1 MADKPMTPIEALHLA
16 LEEERKAVA
25 LYTRLAKEA
34 TAQSTRKMFD
44 FLIGEETKHIKLIQD
59 ELDTG
64 AYQDM

>member
-16 LEEERKAVA
+16 LEEERKAVS
-25 LYTRLAKEA
+25 LYTRLAREA
-34 TAQSTRKMFD
+34 KAQSTRKMFE
-44 FLIGEETKHIKLIQD
+44 FLTAEEQKHIKLIQD

>member
-1 MADKPMTPIEALHLA
+1 MTDEPMTPSEALHLA
-16 LEEERKAVA
+16 LDEERKAVS
-25 LYTRLAKEA
+25 LYTRLAKE
-34 TAQSTRKMFD
+34 TNNQGTRKMFE